1 MLIDLRSKDNADA
14 TYVQSLRVITERLR
28 GIEEQLAATRI
39 GSAQPAHVSHA
50 AVGFDHDVKIP
61 VNDSTPGDLRDPMS
75 AVASAIKGLDN
86 MMGNPASPFST
97 TGSDS
102 PSPRANG
109 SIAANYEPDVP
120 DAVSRGFVTVEEAQ
134 QLFDL

>member
-1 MLIDLRSKDNADA
+1 M
-14 TYVQSLRVITERLR
+14 ITERLR
-28 GIEEQLAATRI
+28 GIEEQLAATRLSSPSQI
-39 GSAQPAHVSHA
+39 PHVSHS

-61 VNDSTPGDLRDPMS
+61 VNDSTPGDLRDPIS
-75 AVASAIKGLDN
+75 AVTNAIKGLDN